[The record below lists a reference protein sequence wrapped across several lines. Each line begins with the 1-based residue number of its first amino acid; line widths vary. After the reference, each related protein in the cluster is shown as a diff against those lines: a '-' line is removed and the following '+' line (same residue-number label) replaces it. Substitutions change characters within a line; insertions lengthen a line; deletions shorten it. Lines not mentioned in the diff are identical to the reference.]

1 MLRNVSLRDFVLV
14 EQLEVSF
21 RPGLTVLTGETGAGK
36 SLLVDALALTLGAR
50 GDTGM
55 IRQGAERAEI
65 SAEFDVT
72 SLRECRTWL
81 DEAGLATEPG
91 ECLLRRV
98 IDSGGRSRAFING
111 SAVTLTQLKQIGDL
125 LVDIHGQQAH
135 HTLLRTEVQRN
146 LLDSYGGCESA
157 VQQVGQAWRT
167 WKAGRS
173 RLEEAHTLGR
183 ERAMEREALTAAL
196 ADLLPAQA
204 DIGAWNELQAEH
216 GRLSHST
223 ALMEGCAQ
231 TLTSLDEGDDP
242 VLSRLGSLERR
253 MGELSGYDAAL
264 APIREFI
271 ASGQAQLGEAAH
283 ELRRY
288 ADRLSLDPARL
299 EELDRRMGEV
309 HRLSRKHRLPP
320 EQLIELIHDMQSRL
334 DALNDADNVEALRRA
349 EEAAAAKYKDL
360 AGQLGRLRKQA
371 GKDLARSVN
380 SALSELALADARFEV
395 RLQALD
401 DPRAAGME
409 EVGFFVST
417 HSGLPAGPL
426 EKIASGGELS
436 RISLAI
442 QTAMSGQAGVPT
454 LILDEV
460 DVGIGGAVAEAV
472 GRRLAQLGKS
482 KQVLVITHLP
492 QVASW
497 GDQHLLVSKS
507 VVDEKLQS
515 DIRPLDNRARVEE
528 IARMLGGQEITP
540 TTRRHA
546 QEMLELAVER

>member
-1 MLRNVSLRDFVLV
+1 MLRNISLRDFILV
-14 EQLEVSF
+14 EQLDVDF

-36 SLLVDALALTLGAR
+36 SLLVDALALALGAR
-50 GDTGM
+50 GETGM

-65 SAEFDVT
+65 SAEFDV
-72 SLRECRTWL
+72 SRLAECRAWL
-81 DEAGLATEPG
+81 DEAGLAAEPG

-98 IDSGGRSRAFING
+98 IDGGGRSRAFING

-125 LVDIHGQQAH
+125 LVDIHGQHAYH
-135 HTLLRTEVQRN
+135 ALLRTDVQRN
-146 LLDSYGGCESA
+146 LLDSFGGAEGA
-157 VQQVGQAWRT
+157 VQQVAQAWQA
-167 WKAGRS
+167 WKTARS

-196 ADLLPAQA
+196 ADLLPARS
-204 DIGAWNELQAEH
+204 DIEAWNSLQAEH
-216 GRLSHST
+216 SRLSHST

-231 TLTSLDEGDDP
+231 TLAALDESDDP
-242 VLSRLGSLERR
+242 VLSRLAVLDHR
-253 MGELSGYDAAL
+253 MGELAGYDAAL
-264 APIREFI
+264 APIGELL
-271 ASGQAQLGEAAH
+271 ASGQAQLGEAVH

-288 ADRLSLDPARL
+288 ADRLSVDPQRLADLDQ
-299 EELDRRMGEV
+299 RMGEV

-320 EQLIELIHDMQSRL
+320 EQLIELIRDMQSRL
-334 DALNDADNVEALRRA
+334 DALNEADNVEVLRRT
-349 EEAAAAKYKDL
+349 EEAAAAKYRDL

-371 GKDLARSVN
+371 GKDLARTVN
-380 SALSELALADARFEV
+380 SALSELALADGRFEV
-395 RLQALD
+395 RLQPLD
-401 DPRAAGME
+401 EPRASGLE

-426 EKIASGGELS
+426 DKVASGGELS

-460 DVGIGGAVAEAV
+460 DVGIGGAVAETV

-497 GDQHLLVSKS
+497 GDQHLQVSKT
-507 VVDEKLQS
+507 VVDNKLQS
-515 DIRPLDNRARVEE
+515 DIRPLDNRGRVEE

-546 QEMLELAVER
+546 QEMLELAVEK

>member
-1 MLRNVSLRDFVLV
+1 
-14 EQLEVSF
+14 
-21 RPGLTVLTGETGAGK
+21 
-36 SLLVDALALTLGAR
+36 
-50 GDTGM
+50 
-55 IRQGAERAEI
+55 
-65 SAEFDVT
+65 
-72 SLRECRTWL
+72 
-81 DEAGLATEPG
+81 
-91 ECLLRRV
+91 
-98 IDSGGRSRAFING
+98 
-111 SAVTLTQLKQIGDL
+111 
-125 LVDIHGQQAH
+125 
-135 HTLLRTEVQRN
+135 
-146 LLDSYGGCESA
+146 
-157 VQQVGQAWRT
+157 
-167 WKAGRS
+167 
-173 RLEEAHTLGR
+173 
-183 ERAMEREALTAAL
+183 
-196 ADLLPAQA
+196 
-204 DIGAWNELQAEH
+204 
-216 GRLSHST
+216 
-223 ALMEGCAQ
+223 
-231 TLTSLDEGDDP
+231 
-242 VLSRLGSLERR
+242 
-253 MGELSGYDAAL
+253 
-264 APIREFI
+264 
-271 ASGQAQLGEAAH
+271 
-283 ELRRY
+283 
-288 ADRLSLDPARL
+288 
-299 EELDRRMGEV
+299 
-309 HRLSRKHRLPP
+309 
-320 EQLIELIHDMQSRL
+320 MQSRL

-528 IARMLGGQEITP
+528 IARMLGGQEITRP
-540 TTRRHA
+540 RAGMRRRCWNSPWSGEGTSSKEVPRLRGSARLRTPSALAARAHETRMQVAEGAGSDGR
-546 QEMLELAVER
+546 LLVRPIGAVFLRAIGVNLQ

>member
-1 MLRNVSLRDFVLV
+1 MLRNISLRDFILV
-14 EQLEVSF
+14 EQLDVDF

-36 SLLVDALALTLGAR
+36 SLLVDALALALGAR
-50 GDTGM
+50 GEAGM

-65 SAEFDVT
+65 SAEFDVA
-72 SLRECRTWL
+72 RQPECRAWL
-81 DEAGLATEPG
+81 DEAGLAAEPG

-98 IDSGGRSRAFING
+98 IDAGGRSRAYING

-125 LVDIHGQQAH
+125 LVDIHGQHAH
-135 HTLLRTEVQRN
+135 HALLRAEVQRN
-146 LLDSYGGCESA
+146 LLDSYGGAEAA
-157 VQQVGQAWRT
+157 VQQVGQSWRT
-167 WKAGRS
+167 WKAARS
-173 RLEEAHTLGR
+173 RLEDAHTLGR

-196 ADLLPAQA
+196 ADLLPAQG
-204 DIGAWNELQAEH
+204 DIEAWNELQAEH
-216 GRLSHST
+216 GRLSNST

-231 TLTSLDEGDDP
+231 ALASLDESDDP
-242 VLSRLGSLERR
+242 VLSRLAVLQHR
-253 MGELSGYDAAL
+253 MGELAGYDAAL
-264 APIREFI
+264 APIGELL
-271 ASGQAQLGEAAH
+271 ASGQTLLSEAVH

-288 ADRLSLDPARL
+288 ADRLGVDPERL
-299 EELDRRMGEV
+299 ADLDRRMGEV

-320 EQLIELIHDMQSRL
+320 EQLVELIRDMQSRL
-334 DALNDADNVEALRRA
+334 NALNQADDVETLRRA
-349 EEAAAAKYKDL
+349 EESAAAKYRDA

-380 SALSELALADARFEV
+380 SALSELALADGRFEV
-395 RLQALD
+395 RLQILD
-401 DPRAAGME
+401 DPRATGLE

-426 EKIASGGELS
+426 DKVASGGELS
-436 RISLAI
+436 RISLAV

-482 KQVLVITHLP
+482 KQVLVVTHLP

-497 GDQHLLVSKS
+497 GDQHLQVSKT
-507 VVDEKLQS
+507 VVDDKLQS
-515 DIRPLDNRARVEE
+515 DIRPLDNRGRVEE

-546 QEMLELAVER
+546 QEMLELAVDR

>member
-1 MLRNVSLRDFVLV
+1 MLRNISLRDFILV
-14 EQLEVSF
+14 EQLDVDF

-36 SLLVDALALTLGAR
+36 SLLVDALALALGAR
-50 GDTGM
+50 GEAGM

-65 SAEFDVT
+65 SAEFDVAR
-72 SLRECRTWL
+72 LPECRTWL
-81 DEAGLATEPG
+81 DEAGLTAEPG

-98 IDSGGRSRAFING
+98 IDAGGRSRAFING
-111 SAVTLTQLKQIGDL
+111 SAVTLAQLKQIGDL
-125 LVDIHGQQAH
+125 LVDIHGQHAH
-135 HTLLRTEVQRN
+135 HALLRTEVQRS
-146 LLDSYGGCESA
+146 LLDTYGGAETA

-167 WKAGRS
+167 WKTARS

-204 DIGAWNELQAEH
+204 DIEAWNDFQAEH

-231 TLTSLDEGDDP
+231 TLASLDDSDDP
-242 VLSRLGSLERR
+242 VLSRLAGLQHR
-253 MGELSGYDAAL
+253 MGELAGYDAAL
-264 APIREFI
+264 APIGDLM
-271 ASGQAQLGEAAH
+271 ASGQALLDEAVH

-288 ADRLSLDPARL
+288 ADRLSVDPERL
-299 EELDRRMGEV
+299 ADLDRRMGEV

-320 EQLIELIHDMQSRL
+320 EQLIELIRDMQSRL
-334 DALNDADNVEALRRA
+334 NALNEADNVDALRRT
-349 EEAAAAKYKDL
+349 EESAAAKYRDL

-380 SALSELALADARFEV
+380 SALSELALADGRFEV

-401 DPRAAGME
+401 DPRATGLE

-417 HSGLPAGPL
+417 HSGLAAGPL
-426 EKIASGGELS
+426 DKVASGGELS
-436 RISLAI
+436 RISLAV

-482 KQVLVITHLP
+482 KQVLVVTHLP

-497 GDQHLLVSKS
+497 GDHHLQVSKT
-507 VVDEKLQS
+507 VVDDKLQS
-515 DIRPLDNRARVEE
+515 DIRPLDNRGRVDE

-546 QEMLELAVER
+546 QEMLELAVDR

>member
-1 MLRNVSLRDFVLV
+1 VLRNISLRDFILV
-14 EQLEVSF
+14 GQLEVDF

-36 SLLVDALALTLGAR
+36 SLLVDALALALGAR
-50 GDTGM
+50 GEAGM

-65 SAEFDVT
+65 SAEFDVA
-72 SLRECRTWL
+72 SLDECRAWL
-81 DEAGLATEPG
+81 DEAGLAAEPG

-98 IDSGGRSRAFING
+98 IDAGGRSRAFING

-125 LVDIHGQQAH
+125 LVDIHGQHAH
-135 HTLLRTEVQRN
+135 HALLRTEVQRN
-146 LLDSYGGCESA
+146 LLDSYGGAETA
-157 VQQVGQAWRT
+157 VQQVGQAWRS
-167 WKAGRS
+167 WKTARG

-196 ADLLPAQA
+196 ADLLPAHA
-204 DIGAWNELQAEH
+204 DIEAWNELQAEH

-231 TLTSLDEGDDP
+231 TLASLDEGDDP
-242 VLSRLGSLERR
+242 VLSRLASLEHRV
-253 MGELSGYDAAL
+253 GELVGFDAAL
-264 APIREFI
+264 ATIGELI
-271 ASGQAQLGEAAH
+271 SSGQTQLSEAVH

-288 ADRLSLDPARL
+288 ADRLSLDPERL
-299 EELDRRMGEV
+299 ADLDRRMGEV

-320 EQLIELIHDMQSRL
+320 EQLIELIRDMQTRL
-334 DALNDADNVEALRRA
+334 HALNEADNVEALRRT
-349 EEAAAAKYKDL
+349 EEAAAAKYRDM

-395 RLQALD
+395 RLLALD
-401 DPRAAGME
+401 EPRANGME

-426 EKIASGGELS
+426 DKVASGGELS

-497 GDQHLLVSKS
+497 GDQHLQVNKA
-507 VVDEKLQS
+507 VVDDKLQS
-515 DIRPLDNRARVEE
+515 DIRPLDNRGRVEE

>member
-1 MLRNVSLRDFVLV
+1 MLRNLSLRDFVLV
-14 EQLEVSF
+14 EQLEVNF

-36 SLLVDALALTLGAR
+36 SLLVDALALALGAR
-50 GDTGM
+50 GETGM

-65 SAEFDVT
+65 SAEFDVAK
-72 SLRECRTWL
+72 LPECQAWL
-81 DEAGLATEPG
+81 EEAGLAAEPG
-91 ECLLRRV
+91 ECLLRRM
-98 IDSGGRSRAFING
+98 IDAGGRSRAFVNG

-125 LVDIHGQQAH
+125 LVDIHGQHAH
-135 HTLLRTEVQRN
+135 HALLRTEVQRN
-146 LLDSYGGCESA
+146 LLDSYGGAESS

-167 WKAGRS
+167 WKTARS

-183 ERAMEREALTAAL
+183 ERAIEREALTAAL
-196 ADLLPAQA
+196 ADLLPARA
-204 DIGAWNELQAEH
+204 DIEAWNDLQAEH

-231 TLTSLDEGDDP
+231 SLTSLDEGDDAL
-242 VLSRLGSLERR
+242 LSRLASLEHR
-253 MGELSGYDAAL
+253 MGELAGYDAAL
-264 APIREFI
+264 APIGELI
-271 ASGQAQLGEAAH
+271 ASGLAQLGEAVH

-288 ADRLSLDPARL
+288 ADRLSLDPERL
-299 EELDRRMGEV
+299 AELDRRMGEV

-320 EQLIELIHDMQSRL
+320 EQLIELIRDMQSRL
-334 DALNDADNVEALRRA
+334 NDLNEADNVDALRRA

-417 HSGLPAGPL
+417 HGGLPAGPL
-426 EKIASGGELS
+426 DKVASGGELS

-460 DVGIGGAVAEAV
+460 DVGIGGAVAETV
-472 GRRLAQLGKS
+472 GRRLAQVGKS

-497 GDQHLLVSKS
+497 GDQHLLVSKT
-507 VVDEKLQS
+507 VVGEKLQS
-515 DIRPLDNRARVEE
+515 DIRPLDSRARVEE
-528 IARMLGGQEITP
+528 IARMLGGQEITA

-546 QEMLELAVER
+546 QEMLELAVAR